1 MTLPVQIEREIRE
14 ELEVEIREWIEK
26 EMEIERVAKNYE
38 LLKKH

>member
-26 EMEIERVAKNYE
+26 EMEI
-38 LLKKH
+38 